1 MQDAVQDWLRVHRDL
16 VGAEIQFSTHAL
28 DAVAGTIS
36 TKELAQRRAF
46 LETMRQL
53 CGAAYARA
61 FPDSLVRR

>member
-16 VGAEIQFSTHAL
+16 VGAEIEFSAHAL

-36 TKELAQRRAF
+36 TKELARRRAL
-46 LETMRQL
+46 LETLREL

-61 FPDSLVRR
+61 FPDGLESR